1 MFPMINI
8 KALRDQRAAKA
19 TEARNLLDP
28 VTTTFTSE
36 VSAQVDA
43 IYAEIDLID
52 SQIERA
58 EKQAKIDGDAV
69 NGERDREIKDR
80 YRAGLTDEQ
89 RDQAD
94 AYSAAFK
101 AFIVHGERGLT
112 MEQAKALRDGRP
124 QAAQS
129 GSQSNGTQG
138 GYLVPTG
145 FGGELI
151 EALKAYGG
159 MRRVANIIQTNSGA
173 PIAWPT
179 VDETSQTGEIV
190 AESTTAAS
198 QDVTFGTINIGSFKF
213 SSKIFTVPFELLMDQ
228 GPGMDVEA
236 YIRRAAATRIA
247 RIQNNKFTVGAG
259 TTEPKGALTAAASG
273 VVGPTGE
280 TLSCTYDDLI
290 NLIHSVDPAYR
301 SGTPDGDGGDAPK
314 VGFMF
319 HDTTLRNLKK
329 LKDTQGRPLWLPS
342 VAGGEPDR
350 FLDYTYTVN
359 QDMPVM
365 AANAKSIL
373 FGDFGQYL
381 IRDIMEVTLFRFD
394 DSPFIT
400 KGQIGFLAWARADGN
415 LMTAGAPLKYFQNS
429 AT

>member
-19 TEARNLLDP
+19 TDARNLLDP
-28 VTTTFTSE
+28 ETTTFTAE
-36 VSAQVDA
+36 ISAQVDA
-43 IYAEIDLID
+43 IYGEIDLID
-52 SQIERA
+52 AQIDRA
-58 EKQAKIDGDAV
+58 EKQAKIDGEIAA
-69 NGERDREIKDR
+69 GERNADARDR
-80 YRAGLTDEQ
+80 YLANLSPDQ
-89 RDQAD
+89 REQAD

-112 MEQAKALRDGRP
+112 TEQANALRAGRP

-129 GSQSNGTQG
+129 GQQSNGSQG

-190 AESTTAAS
+190 AESTAASS
-198 QDVTFGTINIGSFKF
+198 QDVSFGTINIGAFKF

-236 YIRRAAATRIA
+236 FIRRAAATRIA
-247 RIQNNKFTVGAG
+247 RIQNTKFTVGAG
-259 TTEPKGALTAAASG
+259 TTEPKGALTAAVSG

-280 TLSCTYDDLI
+280 TLTCTYDDLI

-301 SGTPDGDGGDAPK
+301 SGTPDGDGWRCAE
-314 VGFMF
+314 
-319 HDTTLRNLKK
+319 
-329 LKDTQGRPLWLPS
+329 GRLHVP
-342 VAGGEPDR
+342 
-350 FLDYTYTVN
+350 
-359 QDMPVM
+359 
-365 AANAKSIL
+365 
-373 FGDFGQYL
+373 
-381 IRDIMEVTLFRFD
+381 
-394 DSPFIT
+394 
-400 KGQIGFLAWARADGN
+400 
-415 LMTAGAPLKYFQNS
+415 
-429 AT
+429 